1 MPALWS
7 SKTGELFRRTMVDTE
22 ALQDRSTR
30 FSKQNLLNGSCNRV
44 FEITAVPFSSS
55 ICYQSIS
62 LNPTKSLV
70 SEQVVATKKELLFPS
85 TGEFSSAEQS
95 GALFSSLSYTKT
107 VVQQLAPRHRRSAR
121 RELSCENPRLSQ
133 RRNMC

>member
-1 MPALWS
+1 
-7 SKTGELFRRTMVDTE
+7 MVDTE

-70 SEQVVATKKELLFPS
+70 SEQVIIV
-85 TGEFSSAEQS
+85 
-95 GALFSSLSYTKT
+95 
-107 VVQQLAPRHRRSAR
+107 
-121 RELSCENPRLSQ
+121 SQ
-133 RRNMC
+133 YW